1 MNNQALSQKEKERL
15 ERLKKAKSFADDVV
29 NQCKQQN
36 FTIAQFEQLVE
47 TLDIKRQLLIMQAT
61 DKTKMTD

>member
-1 MNNQALSQKEKERL
+1 MNEQGLTQKEMEKL
-15 ERLKKAKSFADDVV
+15 ERLRKAKRFAEDVV

-47 TLDIKRQLLIMQAT
+47 TLDIKRQLLIMRAT
-61 DKTKMTD
+61 DETKITD

>member
-1 MNNQALSQKEKERL
+1 MNNQVLSQKEKERL